1 MPWDSFDRVNG
12 HGGDMHE
19 IGWFCARLVFAAGLV
34 GAGAPCLAAEGTT
47 AAGPIAGTDIRSA
60 MLPPPGFYGG
70 IIGLNSHVPEVVD
83 GKGNPVPGL
92 DAVDL
97 TARVA
102 APFFVYVPD
111 VQVLGGSVGLI
122 GLFPGGQ
129 ECGQAVSAIPSRCTW
144 GMGDPYF
151 ELAWSRSFGQ
161 LRPSRYPGALPIL
174 EGLVIGAGI
183 GVVAPFGK
191 YEPQLRATNGITLGN
206 NIYDVAPSIAMTYTT
221 PPLIAEGTEF
231 SAKLYWNNYA
241 INPDTRYL
249 ASPLVDVDF
258 AVSERIGRFQLG
270 LAGVYL
276 SQTGEDR
283 QFGAPVPPDGRRLE
297 YLALGGVVN
306 YDMPEIGAAFRA
318 KMLSTI
324 LGRNTGI
331 SQVFAVGFAKK
342 LF

>member
-1 MPWDSFDRVNG
+1 MRSCRWSY
-12 HGGDMHE
+12 
-19 IGWFCARLVFAAGLV
+19 AQLVLQAGLLGV
-34 GAGAPCLAAEGTT
+34 ISPDFAAEGTT
-47 AAGPIAGTDIRSA
+47 AAGPVAGTDIRSA
-60 MLPPPGFYGG
+60 VLPPPGFYGG
-70 IIGLNSHVPEVVD
+70 IIGINSHASEVVD
-83 GKGNPVPGL
+83 GKGSPVPGL

-102 APFFVYVPD
+102 SPFFVYVPN
-111 VQVLGGSVGLI
+111 VQVLGGLVGLI

-129 ECGQAVSAIPSRCTW
+129 ECGQVISAIPSRCTW

-161 LRPSRYPGALPIL
+161 LRPSRYPGALPIM

-191 YEPQLRATNGITLGN
+191 YEPQVRTNNGISLGN
-206 NIYDVAPSIAMTYTT
+206 NIYDVAPSIAVTYTT

-231 SAKLYWNNYA
+231 SAKLYWNNYR
-241 INPDTRYL
+241 INPDTQYL
-249 ASPLVDVDF
+249 ASPLVDLDF

-270 LAGVYL
+270 LTGVYL

-283 QFGAPVPPDGRRLE
+283 QFGVVVPPDGRRLE
-297 YLALGGVVN
+297 YIALGGVLN
-306 YDMPEIGAAFRA
+306 YDMPEYAASIRM
-318 KMLSTI
+318 KMLSTV
-324 LGRNTGI
+324 LGRNCGI
-331 SQVFAVGFAKK
+331 SQVLAIGFAKK